1 MRRFVFAPRW
11 VAGHVTVIVVVVAC
25 LLLGRWQ
32 WGVSQHT
39 HSLQNM
45 AYALQWPMFA
55 VFFAVMWWR
64 MLRLECRKL
73 DGEFDDELDEEVR
86 SSDAA
91 EPSGTGE
98 PAGARVATSVTKPVA
113 QGVSAQGVSA
123 QGVSARREPVREQA
137 QESEEDAQLAAYN
150 RMLAELAA
158 RDNAR

>member
-1 MRRFVFAPRW
+1 M
-11 VAGHVTVIVVVVAC
+11 TVIVVVVAC

-73 DGEFDDELDEEVR
+73 DGEFDDELDEEGP

-91 EPSGTGE
+91 EPT
-98 PAGARVATSVTKPVA
+98 GARVATSVTKPVA
-113 QGVSAQGVSA
+113 QGVPA

>member
-1 MRRFVFAPRW
+1 MFAPRW
-11 VAGHVTVIVVVVAC
+11 VAGHVTVIVVVVTC

-73 DGEFDDELDEEVR
+73 DGEFDDELDEETLASDPGR
-86 SSDAA
+86 SSDAGRLSA
-91 EPSGTGE
+91 TGA
-98 PAGARVATSVTKPVA
+98 PAGARVATPVA
-113 QGVSAQGVSA
+113 EAAPEPQK
-123 QGVSARREPVREQA
+123 VSARREPVRERE

>member
-11 VAGHVTVIVVVVAC
+11 VAGHVTVIVIVVTC
-25 LLLGRWQ
+25 LFLGRWQ

-73 DGEFDDELDEEVR
+73 DGEFDEELDEEFDEEEPEASEAGR
-86 SSDAA
+86 APADARPA
-91 EPSGTGE
+91 RPDGE
-98 PAGARVATSVTKPVA
+98 KAAARQKPVPA
-113 QGVSAQGVSA
+113 V
-123 QGVSARREPVREQA
+123 EETD
-137 QESEEDAQLAAYN
+137 EDAELAAYN